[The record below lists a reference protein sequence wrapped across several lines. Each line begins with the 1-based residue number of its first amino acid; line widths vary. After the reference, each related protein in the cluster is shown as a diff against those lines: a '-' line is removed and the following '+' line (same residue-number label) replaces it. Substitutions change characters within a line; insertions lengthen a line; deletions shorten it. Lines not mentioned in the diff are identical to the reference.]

1 MESFV
6 SYWEPPQ
13 IILDYQDVPRKWSCD
28 TVPVPFKKDY
38 TFKEKCY
45 YTFNFASEYF
55 FSRYVFEDCKFA
67 VIWGDQK
74 IVLFSPFIDA
84 IRITWPEVWACP

>member
-6 SYWEPPQ
+6 SYWQPPQ

-55 FSRYVFEDCKFA
+55 FQGMFLKIANLLLFE
-67 VIWGDQK
+67 VIK
-74 IVLFSPFIDA
+74 K
-84 IRITWPEVWACP
+84 